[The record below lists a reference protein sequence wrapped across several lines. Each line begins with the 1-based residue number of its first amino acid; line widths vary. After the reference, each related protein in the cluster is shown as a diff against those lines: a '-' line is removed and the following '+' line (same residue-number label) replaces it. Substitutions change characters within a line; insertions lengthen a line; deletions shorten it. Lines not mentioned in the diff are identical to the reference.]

1 MAKGGD
7 GPLAARRGA
16 RAFLG
21 GVRSDNPI
29 IGGPFGRASEK
40 REMAQ
45 KPHMNIVF
53 IGHVDHGK
61 STTVGRLLLD
71 TGYIRQEEID
81 KSRAVAAAKGKATF
95 EFAWVMDDLK
105 EERERGVTI
114 DIAHR
119 RFDTPKYYFTI
130 IDAPGHRDFVKNM
143 ITGTSQADGA
153 VLVCSAAE
161 GVQEQTREHIFL
173 ARTLGVTQLICAIN
187 KMDRAEVN
195 YSEAKY
201 NEVKEELTRLLRNVG
216 FKIDQQVVF
225 VPISAF
231 KDDNINKASPNM
243 AWFKGPTLLQAL
255 DNLKVPEKPTD
266 KPLRLPVQDVY
277 TITGIGTVPVGRVE
291 TGRLKIGD
299 KITFRPSGKSGE
311 VKSIEMHHEA
321 APEAAPGDN
330 IGFNVRGIDKND
342 IRRGDVAGPSSSP
355 PTVAE
360 SFTANIQVLNHPS
373 VITAG
378 YTPVF
383 HAHTAQVACEFT
395 ELQKRLDPK
404 TGQVAEENPQTLKTG
419 DAAVVRITPKRPL
432 VIEKYKEFPQLGRF
446 AVRDMGQTVAA
457 GVVVEIKKR
466 D

>member
-1 MAKGGD
+1 
-7 GPLAARRGA
+7 
-16 RAFLG
+16 
-21 GVRSDNPI
+21 
-29 IGGPFGRASEK
+29 
-40 REMAQ
+40 MAQ
-45 KPHMNIVF
+45 KPHLNLVF

-61 STTVGRLLLD
+61 STTVGRILLD
-71 TGYIRQEEID
+71 TGNIRQEEID
-81 KSRAVAAAKGKATF
+81 KYRQEAEAKGKATF
-95 EFAWVMDDLK
+95 EFAWVMDELK

-119 RFDTPKYYFTI
+119 RFDSAKYYFTI

-143 ITGTSQADGA
+143 ITGTSQADAA
-153 VLVCSAAE
+153 VLVVSAAE
-161 GVQEQTREHIFL
+161 GIQEQTREHIFL
-173 ARTLGVTQLICAIN
+173 ARTLGVGQIIVAIN
-187 KMDRAEVN
+187 KMDRQEVQ

-201 NEVKEELTRLLRNVG
+201 TALKEEVTKLLKNVG
-216 FKIDQQVVF
+216 FKVDQQVVF

-255 DNLKVPEKPTD
+255 DSLVVPPKPTD

-291 TGRLKIGD
+291 TGRLKVAEKVI
-299 KITFRPSGKSGE
+299 FEPSGKSGE

-321 APEAAPGDN
+321 VTEALPGDN
-330 IGFNVRGIDKND
+330 VGFNVRGIDKND
-342 IRRGDVAGPSSSP
+342 IRRGDVVGPINNP
-355 PTVAE
+355 PTVVE

-373 VITAG
+373 VITVG

-395 ELQKRLDPK
+395 ELQARLDPK
-404 TGQVAEENPQTLKTG
+404 TGQVAEKDPTSLKTG
-419 DAAVVRITPKRPL
+419 DAAVVKITPKRPL
-432 VIEKYKEFPQLGRF
+432 VLEKYKEFPQLGRF

-457 GVVVEIKKR
+457 GVVVEVKKR
-466 D
+466 EA

>member
-1 MAKGGD
+1 
-7 GPLAARRGA
+7 
-16 RAFLG
+16 
-21 GVRSDNPI
+21 
-29 IGGPFGRASEK
+29 
-40 REMAQ
+40 MAQ
-45 KPHMNIVF
+45 KPHLNIVF

-81 KSRAVAAAKGKATF
+81 KFRAEAESKGKATF

-119 RFDTPKYYFTI
+119 RFDTQKYYFTI

-161 GVQEQTREHIFL
+161 GIQDQTREHVYL
-173 ARTLGVTQLICAIN
+173 SKTLGVSQLICAIN
-187 KMDRAEVN
+187 KMDRQEVA
-195 YSEAKY
+195 YKESKF
-201 NEVKEELTRLLRNVG
+201 NEIKEELTKLLKSVG
-216 FKIDQQVVF
+216 FKVDQQVVF

-243 AWFKGPTLLQAL
+243 PWFKGPTLLQAL
-255 DNLKVPEKPTD
+255 DNLVVPSKPTD

-291 TGRLKIGD
+291 TGKLKVGD
-299 KITFRPSGKSGE
+299 KIVFMPGGKTGE

-321 APEAAPGDN
+321 VQEAMPGDN
-330 IGFNVRGIDKND
+330 VGFNVRGIDKND
-342 IRRGDVAGPSSSP
+342 IRRGEVAGPASNP
-355 PTVAE
+355 PTVVE
-360 SFTANIQVLNHPS
+360 SFTAKIQVLNHPS

-383 HAHTAQVACEFT
+383 HLHTAQVACEFT
-395 ELQKRLDPK
+395 ELQKRLDPR

-419 DAAVVRITPKRPL
+419 DAAIVKITPKRPL
-432 VIEKYKEFPQLGRF
+432 VIERYKDFPQLGRF

-457 GVVVEIKKR
+457 GVVDDVKKKV

>member
-1 MAKGGD
+1 
-7 GPLAARRGA
+7 
-16 RAFLG
+16 
-21 GVRSDNPI
+21 
-29 IGGPFGRASEK
+29 
-40 REMAQ
+40 MAQ
-45 KPHMNIVF
+45 KPHLNIVF

-61 STTVGRLLLD
+61 STTVGRILLD

-81 KSRAVAAAKGKATF
+81 KYRAEAEAKGKATF

-119 RFDTPKYYFTI
+119 RFDTQKYYFTI

-161 GVQEQTREHIFL
+161 GVQDQTREHVYL
-173 ARTLGVTQLICAIN
+173 AKTLGVAQMICAIN
-187 KMDRAEVN
+187 KMDRQEVA
-195 YSEAKY
+195 YKEAKF
-201 NEVKEELTRLLRNVG
+201 NEIKEDLTKLLKSVG
-216 FKIDQQVVF
+216 YKVDTQVTF

-243 AWFKGPTLLQAL
+243 PWFKGPTILQAL
-255 DNLKVPEKPTD
+255 DNLVVPAKPTD

-291 TGRLKIGD
+291 TGKLKVGD
-299 KITFRPSGKSGE
+299 KIIFMPGGKTGE
-311 VKSIEMHHEA
+311 VKSIEMHHESVT
-321 APEAAPGDN
+321 EALPGDN
-330 IGFNVRGIDKND
+330 VGFNVRGIDKND
-342 IRRGDVAGPSSSP
+342 IHRGEVVGPASNP
-355 PTVAE
+355 PTVVE
-360 SFTANIQVLNHPS
+360 SFTAKIQVLNHPS

-383 HAHTAQVACEFT
+383 HMHTAQVACEFT
-395 ELQKRLDPK
+395 ELLKRLDPR

-419 DAAVVRITPKRPL
+419 DAAIVKITPKRPL
-432 VIEKYKEFPQLGRF
+432 VLERYKDFPQLGRF

-457 GVVVEIKKR
+457 GVVDEIKKKEG
-466 D
+466 

>member
-1 MAKGGD
+1 
-7 GPLAARRGA
+7 
-16 RAFLG
+16 
-21 GVRSDNPI
+21 
-29 IGGPFGRASEK
+29 
-40 REMAQ
+40 MAQ
-45 KPHMNIVF
+45 KPHLNIVF

-61 STTVGRLLLD
+61 STTVGRLLVD
-71 TGYIRQEEID
+71 TGVIRKEEIE
-81 KSRAVAAAKGKATF
+81 KFRAEAEAKGKATF

-119 RFDTPKYYFTI
+119 RFDTQKYYFTI

-143 ITGTSQADGA
+143 ITGTSQADAA

-161 GVQEQTREHIFL
+161 GIQEQTREHIFL
-173 ARTLGVTQLICAIN
+173 SRTLGVAQLIVAVN
-187 KMDRAEVN
+187 KMDRQEVK

-201 NEVKEELTRLLRNVG
+201 TELKEEITKLLKNVG
-216 FKIDQQVVF
+216 FKIDTQVVF
-225 VPISAF
+225 LPISAF
-231 KDDNINKASPNM
+231 KDDNIDKPSPNM
-243 AWFKGPTLLQAL
+243 PWFKGPTLLQSL

-266 KPLRLPVQDVY
+266 KPLRLPIQDVY

-291 TGRLKIGD
+291 TGKLTVGAKIVFMPG
-299 KITFRPSGKSGE
+299 GKSGE
-311 VKSIEMHHEA
+311 VKTIEMHHETVA
-321 APEAAPGDN
+321 EAIPGDN
-330 IGFNVRGIDKND
+330 VGFNVRGIDKND
-342 IRRGDVAGPSSSP
+342 IHRGEVAGPASNP
-355 PTVAE
+355 PTVVE

-395 ELQKRLDPK
+395 ELLKRLDPK

-419 DAAVVRITPKRPL
+419 DAAVVKITPKRPL

-446 AVRDMGQTVAA
+446 AVRDMGPTVAA
-457 GVVVEIKKR
+457 GVVVDVKKR
-466 D
+466 EA